1 MFGHKGSVGKEPG
14 GSLAA
19 KTSDAVESVGAVFS
33 QLCSPSSGCFLQKF
47 HMLNKPQ
54 GSCLDSRESGF
65 ISIVDEDQLLS

>member
-1 MFGHKGSVGKEPG
+1 MGKEPG

-19 KTSDAVESVGAVFS
+19 KTSDAVESVRGLFS
-33 QLCSPSSGCFLQKF
+33 QLRSPSSGCFLQTL

-54 GSCLDSRESGF
+54 GSCLDAGESGF

>member
-19 KTSDAVESVGAVFS
+19 KTSDAVESVGGVFS
-33 QLCSPSSGCFLQKF
+33 QLRSPSSGCFLQTF

-54 GSCLDSRESGF
+54 GSCLDAGESGF
-65 ISIVDEDQLLS
+65 LSIVDEDQLLS